1 MDGLMSDVN
10 NSLVG
15 RTALVTGAARRIGR
29 AMALALAGQGA
40 GVVVHH
46 NRSEGEA
53 VVLCDE
59 IRRSG
64 GSAWRVQGDLA
75 DEGQVK
81 RLFQDAVAQGGP
93 IDILINNASLYERD
107 TLWEA
112 TEESIL
118 LNLRVHALAPLS
130 LARAMAG
137 QGGAGHVIN
146 LLDTRVTVYD
156 KEHASY
162 HISKRVLLTLTRML
176 ALELAPGI
184 AVNAIAPG
192 LILPPVGEDE
202 SYLQRLAHA
211 CPLNRYGGSQDVID
225 AMLFLVHSRFV
236 TGQILYIDGGYHMKG
251 HMYD

>member
-1 MDGLMSDVN
+1 MNDSDI
-10 NSLVG
+10 SLTG

-29 AMALALAGQGA
+29 AMAMALAAQGA
-40 GVVVHH
+40 AVVVHH
-46 NRSEGEA
+46 NRSGEEA
-53 VVLCDE
+53 AALCDE
-59 IRRSG
+59 ICRKG
-64 GSAWRVQGDLA
+64 GGAWPLQGDLA
-75 DEGQVK
+75 DEGQAK
-81 RLFQDAVAQGGP
+81 RLFCDAVARGGP

-107 TLWEA
+107 TLREA

-118 LNLRVHALAPLS
+118 LNLRLHALAPLT
-130 LARAMAG
+130 LGREMAG
-137 QGGAGHVIN
+137 QGRTGHIVN

-176 ALELAPGI
+176 ALELAPRI

-192 LILPPVGEDE
+192 LILPPAGEDE
-202 SYLQRLAHA
+202 SYLHRLAHSN
-211 CPLNRYGGSQDVID
+211 PLHRHGAPQDIVD
-225 AMLFLVHSRFV
+225 AMLFLVRSRFV

>member
-1 MDGLMSDVN
+1 MNDSDT
-10 NSLVG
+10 SLAG
-15 RTALVTGAARRIGR
+15 KTALVTGAARRLGK
-29 AMALALAGQGA
+29 AMVLALAAQGV

-46 NRSEGEA
+46 NRSGGEA
-53 VVLCDE
+53 AVLCDQ
-59 IRRSG
+59 IRRKG
-64 GSAWRVQGDLA
+64 GAAWPLQGDLA
-75 DEGQVK
+75 DKEQVT
-81 RLFQDAVAQGGP
+81 RLFCEAVALGGP
-93 IDILINNASLYERD
+93 IDILINNASFYERD

-118 LNLRVHALAPLS
+118 LNLRVHAIAPLM
-130 LARAMAG
+130 LAREMAG
-137 QGGAGHVIN
+137 QGRTGHIVN

-162 HISKRVLLTLTRML
+162 HISKRVLLTLTRMM
-176 ALELAPGI
+176 ALELAPRI

-192 LILPPVGEDE
+192 LILPPAGEDE

-211 CPLNRYGGSQDVID
+211 NPLNRYGAPQDIVE
-225 AMLFLVHSRFV
+225 AMLFLVRSRFL